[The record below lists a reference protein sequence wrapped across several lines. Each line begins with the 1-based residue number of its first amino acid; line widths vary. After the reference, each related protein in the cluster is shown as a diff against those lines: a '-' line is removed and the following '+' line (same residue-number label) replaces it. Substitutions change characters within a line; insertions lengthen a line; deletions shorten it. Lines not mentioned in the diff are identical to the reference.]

1 MNSNLPKSLQNK
13 SSKLSS
19 ISNFANDTNTNPN
32 ISPINRVSILKTEE
46 QKEIV
51 RTNVFEPN
59 DSKSGN
65 NQQFTVVT
73 EVIKRSSNIS
83 YDPQN
88 ISFNKNSFEF
98 SFNQSDPEQQMNQS
112 FPNAII
118 DINKS
123 ESNSN
128 INKIKSELIISSN
141 NNLKNDEN
149 YQNKYKLLIKRIAM
163 QLKKKVR
170 EPTQGFFHFA
180 LQKGDYPLLVIRKI
194 ETQIINHNI
203 EFSNDIFRI
212 YIQKYKKYRELIK
225 RIAHLLK
232 KSMKNSR
239 FWENNRYVNSTQ
251 NNIQITQINQN
262 NDSKTESIQV
272 KISKKGSNLN
282 TGVNRNSNN
291 NSLDGNG
298 NGDINTKINNNSNI
312 ISDISISKKTNI
324 QKNKKAMNNTMQ
336 NDKRKNSIDNA
347 HNSNSVNNIFNQKKI
362 KSHSNKPNN
371 FKNSLNYHSNLSQ
384 TQNSNNASHKMGNFI
399 NPFKITKEQKKLN
412 FFLQKFPLFY
422 LE

>member
-13 SSKLSS
+13 SSKITP
-19 ISNFANDTNTNPN
+19 ISNFANDTTSNPN

-73 EVIKRSSNIS
+73 EVIRRSSNIS
-83 YDPQN
+83 YDPQSK
-88 ISFNKNSFEF
+88 SFNKNSLEF
-98 SFNQSDPEQQMNQS
+98 SFNQSNPDQQMNLS
-112 FPNAII
+112 FPNGII
-118 DINKS
+118 DSNNS

-128 INKIKSELIISSN
+128 IKKINSELIISSK

-180 LQKGDYPLLVIRKI
+180 LQKGDYPLMIIRKI

-212 YIQKYKKYRELIK
+212 YTQKYKKYRELIK

-232 KSMKNSR
+232 ISMKNKR
-239 FWENNRYVNSTQ
+239 FWENKKYANTAQ
-251 NNIQITQINQN
+251 TNIQITQINQN

-272 KISKKGSNLN
+272 KISKKGSNVN
-282 TGVNRNSNN
+282 TGANKNSNKN
-291 NSLDGNG
+291 ILDGN
-298 NGDINTKINNNSNI
+298 DDVTAKINNTK
-312 ISDISISKKTNI
+312 ISDISISKKS
-324 QKNKKAMNNTMQ
+324 AGLVES
-336 NDKRKNSIDNA
+336 DA
-347 HNSNSVNNIFNQKKI
+347 LNIFSKG
-362 KSHSNKPNN
+362 HS
-371 FKNSLNYHSNLSQ
+371 
-384 TQNSNNASHKMGNFI
+384 
-399 NPFKITKEQKKLN
+399 
-412 FFLQKFPLFY
+412 
-422 LE
+422 